1 MNQENGKTIQSVE
14 RALSII
20 QCIDQSANG
29 LTLTELSEML
39 NLNVGTVRGL
49 AMTLLNNGYLIKS
62 EKNNRFFLGYEF
74 LMKANRVSEGY
85 VRYLRTCAFPYMN
98 RIAAKHQ
105 MNIWLQIV
113 LHNRIY
119 TVDVVEPTQTFYTY
133 SPKMGADIPLH
144 ASVSGK
150 LYVASLAEAER
161 NLLVSALDLRAIVPN
176 TITDRAVFRQEIEK
190 IVRQGYATVNE
201 ETDIGMS
208 AVGVPII
215 TARQH
220 LAGTLSTVAPTP
232 LLRMKQEDVLPELLT
247 ACQAIAA
254 HLWQQE
260 VDSLF

>member
-1 MNQENGKTIQSVE
+1 
-14 RALSII
+14 
-20 QCIDQSANG
+20 
-29 LTLTELSEML
+29 
-39 NLNVGTVRGL
+39 
-49 AMTLLNNGYLIKS
+49 
-62 EKNNRFFLGYEF
+62 
-74 LMKANRVSEGY
+74 
-85 VRYLRTCAFPYMN
+85 
-98 RIAAKHQ
+98 
-105 MNIWLQIV
+105 
-113 LHNRIY
+113 
-119 TVDVVEPTQTFYTY
+119 
-133 SPKMGADIPLH
+133 MGADIPLH

-232 LLRMKQEDVLPELLT
+232 LLRMKQEDVLLELLA

-254 HLWQQE
+254 HLSQQE

>member
-1 MNQENGKTIQSVE
+1 
-14 RALSII
+14 
-20 QCIDQSANG
+20 
-29 LTLTELSEML
+29 
-39 NLNVGTVRGL
+39 
-49 AMTLLNNGYLIKS
+49 
-62 EKNNRFFLGYEF
+62 
-74 LMKANRVSEGY
+74 MKANRVSEGY
-85 VRYLRTCAFPYMN
+85 VRYLRTCAFPYMD

-232 LLRMKQEDVLPELLT
+232 LLRMKQEDVLPELLA
-247 ACQAIAA
+247 ACQAIAT
-254 HLWQQE
+254 HLSQQE